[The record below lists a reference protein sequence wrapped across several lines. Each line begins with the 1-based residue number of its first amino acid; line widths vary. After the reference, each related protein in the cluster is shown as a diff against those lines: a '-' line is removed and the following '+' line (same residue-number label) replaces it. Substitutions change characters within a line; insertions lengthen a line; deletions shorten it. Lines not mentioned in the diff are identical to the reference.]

1 MALRIKW
8 TEKALKRFDS
18 IVIFLENEW
27 GARVTEQF
35 VKRTFDLLELISKH
49 PQIGTLE
56 NQDKLIR
63 GLLITKHNKLFYRI
77 DDKKQEAILLNIY
90 DSRSSTKKY

>member
-1 MALRIKW
+1 MALRIRW

-63 GLLITKHNKLFYRI
+63 GLVITKHNKFFL
-77 DDKKQEAILLNIY
+77 
-90 DSRSSTKKY
+90 